1 MSDRPTP
8 AEAMA
13 LWYSLDKPSG
23 HEVAARFT
31 AAGQPISSRTITRW
45 KKDGWQ
51 GVANAPRTDR
61 PTPAEA
67 QAIWDSLEKP
77 TLQKVADAFKAQGRT
92 VSLATIGNW
101 RQAGWSDVTA
111 QNAVAKANRAV
122 EKIAA
127 ALPALTGDATST
139 LSDFL
144 GGDEV
149 VPDERRNDA
158 RNDDQSRNDARG
170 KAEIAEEALHGA
182 MRTAKAVNAAIH
194 KVAAAVARADTPVSA
209 DAPLPMLLRQPDGIA
224 KLMMAS
230 NAGISVTIAGMRQL
244 PAMRAEEAA
253 EVPGTQTVYPPD
265 EDDPPDGDQP
275 PPAAWAEY
283 QEIRGLLRQA
293 EAARAKGLVEPVT
306 QALHRFDEIQQ
317 AAKARPGGEKDYPLR
332 SSMEAIDEELRAIIG
347 GKYDKA

>member
-13 LWYSLDKPSG
+13 LWYSLERPSG
-23 HEVAARFT
+23 PEVAARFT
-31 AAGQPISSRTITRW
+31 AAGRPITYRTITRW
-45 KKDGWQ
+45 KKHGWP
-51 GVANAPRTDR
+51 GVANAPKTDR

-67 QAIWDSLEKP
+67 KAVWDSLEQP
-77 TLQKVADAFKAQGRT
+77 SLLKVANAFKAQGRT
-92 VSLATIGNW
+92 VSPAAIGNW
-101 RQAGWSDVTA
+101 RQAGWSGVTA
-111 QNAVAKANRAV
+111 RNVAAKANRAV

-144 GGDEV
+144 SGNAAPEEAG
-149 VPDERRNDA
+149 NDA
-158 RNDDQSRNDARG
+158 HHTKRQTDDRS
-170 KAEIAEEALHGA
+170 KAEIAEDALLEA
-182 MRTAKAVNAAIH
+182 MRTARAVNAAIH
-194 KVAAAVARADTPVSA
+194 KVAAAVPKADTPVSE
-209 DAPLPMLLRQPDGIA
+209 DAPPPMLLRQSDGIA

-253 EVPGTQTVYPPD
+253 EVPGTQTIYPPD
-265 EDDPPDGDQP
+265 ENDPPDGEHP
-275 PPAAWAEY
+275 PPAGWAEY

-317 AAKARPGGEKDYPLR
+317 AAMARTGGKDYPSR
-332 SSMEAIDEELRAIIG
+332 SSMEAIDEELRAIIA
-347 GKYDKA
+347 GKYDDWP